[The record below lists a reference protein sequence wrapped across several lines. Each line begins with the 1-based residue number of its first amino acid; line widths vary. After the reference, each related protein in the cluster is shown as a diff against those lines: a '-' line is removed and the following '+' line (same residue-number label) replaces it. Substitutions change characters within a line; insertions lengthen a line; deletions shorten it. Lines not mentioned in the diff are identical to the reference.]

1 MSDMKIALVAEGP
14 TDKIVIEAA
23 LSCILPHPF
32 VLTLLQPDSANS
44 INGGFSKTG
53 TGWVGVYRWCRQMA
67 TMSEKNLLENNPLLF
82 NYDLII
88 IHLDGDVAET
98 SYAAGN
104 IKDNPRDDLPC
115 ISWPPSSSANISCA
129 LSKVLLGWL
138 EQNNSGDKTI
148 LCFPS
153 YCTETWVAATLYGQQ
168 FVAIGG
174 VDIELFKN
182 VYDFLLSKP
191 KSEKILLKK
200 NGRVKKRVALFR
212 SRQDELIKNW
222 HQCVELCSQAR
233 LFKKNLTNVLK
244 ASGLNWK

>member
-1 MSDMKIALVAEGP
+1 MSDIKIALVAEGP
-14 TDKIVIEAA
+14 TDKVVIEAD
-23 LSCILPHPF
+23 LSCIIPHPF

-67 TMSEKNLLENNPLLF
+67 AMSEKHLLENNPLLF
-82 NYDLII
+82 NYDLIT

-104 IKDNPRDDLPC
+104 IKDNPKYDLPC
-115 ISWPPSSSANISCA
+115 IIWPPSSSDDISYA

-138 EQNNSGDKTI
+138 GQNNSGDKTVF
-148 LCFPS
+148 CFPS

-191 KSEKILLKK
+191 RSEKILSKK
-200 NGRVKKRVALFR
+200 NGRVKKRAALFR
-212 SRQDELIKNW
+212 SRQDELIQNW
-222 HQCVELCSQAR
+222 YQCVELCSQAR
-233 LFKKNLTNVLK
+233 LFEKKLSNFLK
-244 ASGLNWK
+244 EKGDDLL